1 MGDPTETT
9 GRPDPS
15 GDGALLEH
23 LVFRCL
29 EAADREAE
37 LHAIEEEHPGRCA
50 DVRRLLVE
58 IDEGD
63 SNAAGRDLVAGALSQ
78 VPSQLA
84 SYRLVRKLGSGGM
97 GVVFEAIDELRTT
110 TVAIKVV
117 RLDVLNPQASRLR
130 FAHEIAALARLDH
143 PAIVRILDSGQDQG
157 LDYLV
162 MERVHG
168 ETLADIISRLKAGP
182 QSKPLASLVGSDL
195 LARAPDGSQTASSE
209 RSILSTSPW
218 VEACLRVARDLAL
231 ALVHAHEAGI
241 LHRDIKPSNVMIDE
255 RGRVRLLDFGLALAS
270 DRTTMTRTGVVLGS
284 LAYLPPEQLLGERA
298 TVDQR
303 SDIYAVGV
311 VLYELLTLTSPFYV
325 ENNADATR
333 VNILAGAPRKLRRL
347 NRAVRPEVEAV
358 CRAAMDKQAER
369 RHASAVDLVHD
380 LEGVLGAHRL
390 RSGSLLRRF
399 ALRNPVT
406 SATIALLGSVVAIV
420 GVFALLRM
428 TSDYEAEKRER
439 ATLTERSQSLEADKT
454 ALELR
459 ELSTRF
465 TTANASLDNG
475 STGEARI
482 LLAQLLAR
490 PKHATS
496 WEERYLAHRL
506 LDPVMT
512 WRGFLGN
519 AWGTGLMPDG
529 DSYLWTTTD
538 RLLAVARRDRSVVD
552 NIKEVGGL
560 PLRQANS
567 RIIEGGRYAYIE
579 RTARRNVFVVDV
591 IKGRTKR
598 LDFGVEAD
606 ELDFSRDG
614 SVLAVALESGGVV
627 IVDAETGN
635 EVLRSL
641 AGSTLASA
649 IGLATRSRVRWLEMR
664 LSDDKSMVF
673 GSHASAGDKAA
684 KTSCWRIPA
693 GDLLWTRDEQV
704 APFDIDCGSNIGVG
718 LTTRASLDVFDLR
731 TGKQIVEIVAPA
743 GRAMSEKFAIDP
755 KRRVVWCVTRDH
767 RVSAYHLD
775 SRTFVATLPNDGH
788 EVTMLDVDG
797 KADTLVLGELGGR
810 AHCRAL
816 GDASRS
822 WFWSGAKRHVESL
835 NVEPSGTL
843 VACNRDASPV
853 LHRPDG
859 RNETL
864 SSLPACHD
872 LVWLGE
878 GMRAAAP
885 RRGKDIL
892 LHDENSASVVG
903 KLTGH
908 EAPVRCLALL
918 DPQLLVSGAED
929 GTLRVWDLTTK
940 SCTKTVHIGSR
951 IVRHLRVSPDRR
963 YIATG
968 DQDARV
974 CCWNAT
980 DLSLYASFGG
990 IESVYALAFDPT
1002 SRFLAAGGKSNTTHI
1017 FELDKRQVVAWL
1029 PLRDRIASLCFSPD
1043 GTRLFC
1049 ASAGESGLQVVN
1061 TATWTESMRI
1071 RTGTALSCVAVSPD
1085 GVVVIGDYEGVVRI
1099 LGAR

>member
-1 MGDPTETT
+1 
-9 GRPDPS
+9 
-15 GDGALLEH
+15 
-23 LVFRCL
+23 
-29 EAADREAE
+29 
-37 LHAIEEEHPGRCA
+37 
-50 DVRRLLVE
+50 
-58 IDEGD
+58 
-63 SNAAGRDLVAGALSQ
+63 
-78 VPSQLA
+78 
-84 SYRLVRKLGSGGM
+84 
-97 GVVFEAIDELRTT
+97 
-110 TVAIKVV
+110 
-117 RLDVLNPQASRLR
+117 
-130 FAHEIAALARLDH
+130 
-143 PAIVRILDSGQDQG
+143 
-157 LDYLV
+157 
-162 MERVHG
+162 MERVQG
-168 ETLADIISRLKAGP
+168 ETLADIIRRLKAGP
-182 QSKPLASLVGSDL
+182 QSKRIENLVGSDL
-195 LARAPDGSQTASSE
+195 LASRPDGSQTSSSE

-218 VEACLRVARDLAL
+218 VEACLRVARDLSL

-358 CRAAMDKQAER
+358 CLAAMAKQAER

-465 TTANASLDNG
+465 TTANAGLDNG
-475 STGEARI
+475 STGEARL
-482 LLAQLLAR
+482 LLAQ
-490 PKHATS
+490 PKFATS
-496 WEERYLAHRL
+496 WEARYLAHRL
-506 LDPVMT
+506 RDSVMT

-519 AWGTGLMPDG
+519 AFFAGLMPDG
-529 DSYLWTTTD
+529 DRYLWTTTD
-538 RLLAVARRDRSVVD
+538 RHLTVAWRDRSVVD

-579 RTARRNVFVVDV
+579 RTARRNVFVVDI
-591 IKGRTKR
+591 IKGRTKQ

-635 EVLRSL
+635 ELHRSF

-664 LSDDKSMVF
+664 LSDDKSFVF

-693 GDLLWTRDEQV
+693 GDLLWTRDVQV
-704 APFDIDCGSNIGVG
+704 APFDIDCDSNIGVG

-755 KRRVVWCVTRDH
+755 KRRVVWCATRDH

-775 SRTFVATLPNDGH
+775 SRTFVATLPNDAH

-797 KADTLVLGELGGR
+797 KADTLLLGERGGR

-822 WFWSGAKRHVESL
+822 WFWSGAKRHVETL

-843 VACNRDASPV
+843 VACNTDASPV

-892 LHDENSASVVG
+892 LHDETSASVVG

-908 EAPVRCLALL
+908 EAAVRCLALL
-918 DPQLLVSGAED
+918 GPQLLISGAED
-929 GTLRVWDLTTK
+929 GTLRLWDLTTK
-940 SCTKTVHIGSR
+940 SCTKTVHVDSR
-951 IVRHLRVSPDRR
+951 IVRVLRVSPDRR
-963 YIATG
+963 FLATG

-974 CCWNAT
+974 CCWNTT
-980 DLSLYASFGG
+980 DLSLFASFGG
-990 IESVYALAFDPT
+990 LESVYALAFDPT
-1002 SRFLAAGGKSNTTHI
+1002 SRFLAAGGKSKTTHI
-1017 FELDKRQVVAWL
+1017 FELAKRQVVAWL

-1071 RTGTALSCVAVSPD
+1071 RTGTALSGVAVGPD
-1085 GVVVIGDYEGVVRI
+1085 GVVAVSDYEGVVRI